1 MDKKTLADTVKKITA
16 AARPDTKVA
25 VEETKH
31 GIAIRVT
38 LYGKKN

>member
-1 MDKKTLADTVKKITA
+1 MDTLADKVKNITA
-16 AARPDTKVA
+16 AAGPDAKVT

-38 LYGKKN
+38 LYGKKS